1 MNKTEFNANKKYL
14 LEDCNNIF
22 YNGDCGWDDKPFSAE
37 LESYTK
43 AGGDMII
50 NLEELSKDC
59 LQEYIDDFNINYEVV
74 SWWQDGKKGNGV
86 PFDNIKEHYDDVE
99 DWLKWL
105 QEICNG
111 MPY

>member
-1 MNKTEFNANKKYL
+1 MNKTKFNANKKYL

-22 YNGDCGWDDKPFSAE
+22 YNGDCGWDDSPFSAE

>member
-1 MNKTEFNANKKYL
+1 MTQKEFNANKKYL

-43 AGGDMII
+43 ANGDMII
-50 NLEELSKDC
+50 SLEELSKDC

-74 SWWQDGKKGNGV
+74 SWWQNGKKGNGV

>member
-1 MNKTEFNANKKYL
+1 MTQKEFNANKKYL

-22 YNGDCGWDDKPFSAE
+22 YNGNCGWDDKPFSAE

-43 AGGDMII
+43 ANGDMII
-50 NLEELSKDC
+50 SLEELSKDC

-74 SWWQDGKKGNGV
+74 SWWQNGKKGNGV

>member
-1 MNKTEFNANKKYL
+1 MERKEFNANKKYL
-14 LEDCNNIF
+14 LEDCKNIF
-22 YNGDCGWDDKPFSAE
+22 WNGQAWDEHPFSAE
-37 LESYTK
+37 LESYTE
-43 AGGDMII
+43 AGGDMVF
-50 NLEELSKDC
+50 NLEEVSKEK

-86 PFDNIKEHYDDVE
+86 PFDNIKQHYNDVE

-105 QEICNG
+105 QEICNK